1 MDTEGC
7 LGSDTGS
14 CLAGRENYKM
24 TSECCSNHVSDSNG
38 NVMVFSLSSFIT
50 KFLSFFVY
58 NYFLLAARIRNGFLA
73 QNFSLSHH
81 FFFSC
86 HVPKFTF
93 LHITMYIQV
102 PSSHHD
108 WLDPSLQLRVPM
120 VDVDKVFG
128 YLVVEANF
136 TSFATF
142 IW

>member
-1 MDTEGC
+1 MP
-7 LGSDTGS
+7 
-14 CLAGRENYKM
+14 
-24 TSECCSNHVSDSNG
+24 
-38 NVMVFSLSSFIT
+38 I
-50 KFLSFFVY
+50 
-58 NYFLLAARIRNGFLA
+58 
-73 QNFSLSHH
+73 
-81 FFFSC
+81 
-86 HVPKFTF
+86 FTF